1 MSNKMKVQTGF
12 LPKWWTAWL
21 GLAAVACALLLPTG
35 SRAQSPSGERVYV
48 DLGRW
53 TVYSTNQTRTC
64 TMRYSGSNT
73 TRLVMAKTGA
83 DASQLTLQLADT
95 PALSGDLVFGFDD
108 ATFPALITNR
118 RVFKPDA
125 SGSQVEDAFRQA
137 RMMTLKQ
144 GEDVIFSLSLDTS
157 SAGLRL
163 LRQCAEQ
170 GWLGMRQGS
179 PSTPATRPA
188 AREQVPAPAP
198 AYSAPAPETRTAPS
212 LARGA
217 EPINPSN
224 WIRNTQ
230 SLRFPSRGWDG
241 GILGFTLMVDAAGRA
256 SQCVVDRSSGSRDL
270 DSQLCR
276 QLVRNARFNP
286 ALDASGASIAGQ
298 YSSSVRLSL
307 PE

>member
-1 MSNKMKVQTGF
+1 MASDMTAQTGS
-12 LPKWWTAWL
+12 LPKWRAAWL
-21 GLAAVACALLLPTG
+21 GLAALAGSLFLPEIAA
-35 SRAQSPSGERVYV
+35 AQSPPGERVYV

-53 TVYSTNQTRTC
+53 TIYSVGQTRTC
-64 TMRYSGSNT
+64 TLRYSRSNT
-73 TRLVMAKTGA
+73 SRLIMRKTG
-83 DASQLTLQLADT
+83 DNTGKLTLELANM
-95 PALSGDLVFGFDD
+95 PAFVGDIVFGFDD
-108 ATFPALITNR
+108 ATFPARLENGRAFT
-118 RVFKPDA
+118 PDA
-125 SGSQVEDAFRQA
+125 AGSTIENVFRQA
-137 RMMTLKQ
+137 RVMTLKQ
-144 GEDVIFSLSLDTS
+144 GDNVIFSLSLNAS

-163 LRQCAEQ
+163 LKQCAEQ
-170 GWLGMRQGS
+170 GWLGVTQGS
-179 PSTPATRPA
+179 PSTRARPA
-188 AREQVPAPAP
+188 QTPEQTPTPARAARAPQAP
-198 AYSAPAPETRTAPS
+198 PAPS

-286 ALDASGASIAGQ
+286 ALDTSGASIAGQ

>member
-12 LPKWWTAWL
+12 LPKWRTAWL
-21 GLAAVACALLLPTG
+21 GLAVVACTLVLPAG

-53 TVYSTNQTRTC
+53 TIYSSNQTRTC
-64 TMRYSGSNT
+64 TLRHSGSNT
-73 TRLVMAKTGA
+73 TRLVMTKTGA

-95 PALSGDLVFGFDD
+95 PAFTGDVVFGFDD

-118 RVFKPDA
+118 RAFTPDA

-137 RMMTLKQ
+137 RLMTLKQ
-144 GEDVIFSLSLDTS
+144 GDNVIFSLSLNTS

-163 LRQCAEQ
+163 LKQCAEQ
-170 GWLGMRQGS
+170 GWLGMTQGS
-179 PSTPATRPA
+179 SSTRAAPTRTPEQTSNPERPA
-188 AREQVPAPAP
+188 PT
-198 AYSAPAPETRTAPS
+198 PEATPAPS
-212 LARGA
+212 LVRGA

-241 GILGFTLMVDAAGRA
+241 GVLRFTLMIDATGRA
-256 SQCVVDRSSGSRDL
+256 SQCVVDRSSGSRGL

-286 ALDASGASIAGQ
+286 ARNANGEIVAGE
-298 YSSSVRLSL
+298 YSSSLRLSL